1 MKGSPLANSMTIMFV
16 PARPGKRTL
25 ESDDDAEDRD

>member
-1 MKGSPLANSMTIMFV
+1 MKDSLLANFMMIMFI

-25 ESDDDAEDRD
+25 EADDDTEDNN

>member
-1 MKGSPLANSMTIMFV
+1 MRGVSPVSFMTIMFI

-25 ESDDDAEDRD
+25 EADDDAEDNN

>member
-1 MKGSPLANSMTIMFV
+1 MKGSPLATYMTIMFV

-25 ESDDDAEDRD
+25 ETDDAEDRD

>member
-1 MKGSPLANSMTIMFV
+1 MNGSSLANSMTIMFV

-25 ESDDDAEDRD
+25 ETDDAEDRD

>member
-1 MKGSPLANSMTIMFV
+1 MNGSLLANSMTIMFI

-25 ESDDDAEDRD
+25 ETDDDAEDNN

>member
-1 MKGSPLANSMTIMFV
+1 MSVPSMSIMFV

-25 ESDDDAEDRD
+25 ETDDSEDYD

>member
-1 MKGSPLANSMTIMFV
+1 MKGSSPDNSMTIMFV

-25 ESDDDAEDRD
+25 ETDDDSEDLD

>member
-1 MKGSPLANSMTIMFV
+1 MTIMFV

-25 ESDDDAEDRD
+25 ETDDDSEDRD

>member
-1 MKGSPLANSMTIMFV
+1 MKGSPLASFMTIMFI

-25 ESDDDAEDRD
+25 EADDDADDNN

>member
-1 MKGSPLANSMTIMFV
+1 MKGSPLANSMTIMFI

-25 ESDDDAEDRD
+25 ETDDDADNNN

>member
-1 MKGSPLANSMTIMFV
+1 MKGPLLANSMTIMFI

-25 ESDDDAEDRD
+25 EADTDPEDNN

>member
-1 MKGSPLANSMTIMFV
+1 MNGLLSVNFMTIMFI

-25 ESDDDAEDRD
+25 EADDDADNNN